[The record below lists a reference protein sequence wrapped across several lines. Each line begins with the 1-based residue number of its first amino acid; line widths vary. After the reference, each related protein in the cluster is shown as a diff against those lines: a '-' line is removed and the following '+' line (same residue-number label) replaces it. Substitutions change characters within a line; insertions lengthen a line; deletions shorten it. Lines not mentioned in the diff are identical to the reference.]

1 VALDIGTLL
10 LKRKLIT
17 DQQLRAARDVQLRR
31 GGELGR
37 ICVDSGYVDE
47 RHLAASLAQLTGLP
61 HLDLR
66 RVQVDPE
73 ATSKLP
79 RRIAESLCVF
89 PFELRNGGS
98 TLWVAMANPLDED
111 AKARVKDAA
120 GFPVEFTV
128 AGYREIEAAIQ
139 AHYLKEDEFA
149 LEDEDEPIK
158 ITDLSGNTQVTM
170 RPVEKPGK
178 AAPPVTA
185 RADELELTLDEPTDT
200 ARTGHT
206 GRRAVLS
213 DADRRLLT
221 MLQEQHAKSS
231 AALQE
236 IMKLC
241 IEAQLFTREQLAK
254 KLSGR

>member
-1 VALDIGTLL
+1 MALDIGTML

-31 GGELGR
+31 GGEFGR

-47 RHLAASLAQLTGLP
+47 RQLAASLAQLTGLP
-61 HLDLR
+61 HLDLK
-66 RVQVDPE
+66 RVQVDPD
-73 ATSKLP
+73 AVAKLP
-79 RRIAESLCVF
+79 RRLAESLCVF

-128 AGYREIEAAIQ
+128 AGCREIEAAIQ
-139 AHYLKEDEFA
+139 EHYLEEDEFA
-149 LEDEDEPIK
+149 LDDGEDEPFK
-158 ITDLSGNTQVTM
+158 ITDLSGNTQVTTQ
-170 RPVEKPGK
+170 PAQKPGK
-178 AAPPVTA
+178 AAPPVAA
-185 RADELELTLDEPTDT
+185 RREELELTLDEPSH
-200 ARTGHT
+200 A
-206 GRRAVLS
+206 GRKPLLS
-213 DADRRLLT
+213 DADRRLLE

-236 IMKLC
+236 VMKLC
-241 IEAQLFTREQLAK
+241 VEAGLFTRDQLTK